1 MLRPRRLATAC
12 AHGPRGRPYESK
24 RERERKEGSRRGE
37 PRAPGSL
44 RGELEEAPARGARL
58 RAGKG
63 RSLSADRAEQHLG
76 RRAPANAA
84 PAPAH
89 SSLALGTR
97 RAAGDRAE
105 TPRARWTKAGPRSA
119 SGKGRRLSKPPA
131 PPQQIGSPEGRRA
144 GVQSAALPSPE
155 KEAKSLLGNGK
166 SFKSLLGE
174 SEVLL
179 SPGHA
184 PSRNFGPIR
193 RPLWGLG
200 TNQDDERWNPSALR
214 PSRAEP
220 DFPAA
225 QS

>member
-1 MLRPRRLATAC
+1 MSWRR
-12 AHGPRGRPYESK
+12 R
-24 RERERKEGSRRGE
+24 RRG
-37 PRAPGSL
+37 
-44 RGELEEAPARGARL
+44 APAFGSGRGARFQ
-58 RAGKG
+58 RTG
-63 RSLSADRAEQHLG
+63 RSSILEGAPRRTQRRPRLTPRLFPGLG
-76 RRAPANAA
+76 GRPGTKRRRRARGGPRQAA
-84 PAPAH
+84 
-89 SSLALGTR
+89 
-97 RAAGDRAE
+97 
-105 TPRARWTKAGPRSA
+105 RSA
-119 SGKGRRLSKPPA
+119 SGKEGGYPSP
-131 PPQQIGSPEGRRA
+131 PPQQTGSPEGRRA

-184 PSRNFGPIR
+184 PSGNFGPIR

-200 TNQDDERWNPSALR
+200 TNQDDERRNPSALR